1 MVLAHPQQWLLAIK
15 SYTRL
20 IWLIPGESVWRFP
33 GAGQPGARR
42 NVIFVCLLLVSL
54 ATLRL
59 LQLGFHLSE
68 LVSLIITYTSAKYL
82 FIYSYSNLVCFPR
95 ACSQM
100 LLISVHMIAL
110 RFLMNY
116 DRIYFCTYVFS
127 LFYCSSAVSV
137 TSICFILLQYK
148 ICNKKW
154 IRFFSTACYSHKLD
168 LLIFFQYIIEVKKK
182 KLLQNICTP

>member
-1 MVLAHPQQWLLAIK
+1 MVLAHLQQWLLAIK

-20 IWLIPGESVWRFP
+20 IWLISGERVWRFP
-33 GAGQPGARR
+33 EAGQPAARR

-82 FIYSYSNLVCFPR
+82 FIYSYSNLVCFSR
-95 ACSQM
+95 SFSQM

-110 RFLMNY
+110 RSLMNH
-116 DRIYFCTYVFS
+116 DRIYFCTYMFS
-127 LFYCSSAVSV
+127 PY
-137 TSICFILLQYK
+137 FIVLQL
-148 ICNKKW
+148 
-154 IRFFSTACYSHKLD
+154 A
-168 LLIFFQYIIEVKKK
+168 Q
-182 KLLQNICTP
+182 